1 LLMIVREA
9 LQNALRHAAPDHV
22 SVALNSDRRGLR
34 VEIEDDGRGF
44 DPSVINSSNG
54 RHYGLV
60 GMRERAEKLGGQLS
74 LTSSPGKGTR
84 VLLRVPKVEG
94 NLSHE

>member
-1 LLMIVREA
+1 
-9 LQNALRHAAPDHV
+9 
-22 SVALNSDRRGLR
+22 
-34 VEIEDDGRGF
+34 
-44 DPSVINSSNG
+44 NG